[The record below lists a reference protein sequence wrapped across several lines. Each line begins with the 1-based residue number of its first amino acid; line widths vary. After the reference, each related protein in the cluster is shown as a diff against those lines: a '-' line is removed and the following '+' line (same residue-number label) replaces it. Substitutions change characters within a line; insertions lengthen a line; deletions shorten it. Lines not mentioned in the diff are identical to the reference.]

1 VGVVLRKW
9 ESVMAEKKKAYQRF
23 EELTRQ
29 ATAPTPAEAE
39 RDRDLMNP
47 RDRSEGPGPGQGSLS
62 PEALPIWLSPEV
74 RRALEHRAA
83 AEGTTPSEI
92 VQEALRRYLESP
104 R

>member
-1 VGVVLRKW
+1 VSVVLRKV
-9 ESVMAEKKKAYQRF
+9 ESVMAEKKKKKAYQRF
-23 EELTRQ
+23 EELIKQ
-29 ATAPTPAEAE
+29 TAPTPAEVE
-39 RDRDLMNP
+39 RDPGLMN
-47 RDRSEGPGPGQGSLS
+47 RGRSEGPGPGQGSLS

-92 VQEALRRYLESP
+92 VQQALRRYLESP

>member
-1 VGVVLRKW
+1 
-9 ESVMAEKKKAYQRF
+9 MAEKKKAYRRF

-39 RDRDLMNP
+39 RGGGTGM
-47 RDRSEGPGPGQGSLS
+47 GS
-62 PEALPIWLSPEV
+62 PPAEALPIRLSLEV
-74 RRALEHRAA
+74 RRALEHQAA

-104 R
+104 G